1 MNSIDMLIE
10 AFRKSL
16 EQHNIKLDVK
26 YIMSQLN
33 HEVIAARDKHKE
45 EIINAILDDQFSNMY
60 PDEYDWQDVKNAI
73 IRAEEYY
80 KNKIN
85 NTNK

>member
-16 EQHNIKLDVK
+16 EQHNITFDVK
-26 YIMSQLN
+26 YIMNQLN
-33 HEVIAARDKHKE
+33 HEVIAARDKHKD
-45 EIINAILDDQFSNMY
+45 EIINSILDNQFSNMY
-60 PDEYDWQDVKNAI
+60 SDEYDWQDVKNAI

-85 NTNK
+85 NSK